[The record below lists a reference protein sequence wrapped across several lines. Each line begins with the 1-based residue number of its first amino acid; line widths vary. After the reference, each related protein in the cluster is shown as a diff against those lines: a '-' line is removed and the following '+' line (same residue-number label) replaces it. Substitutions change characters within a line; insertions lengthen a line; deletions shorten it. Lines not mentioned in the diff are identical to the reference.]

1 MAGPNDGRPDGGPHH
16 IHVEK
21 NQKKKKSSWLP
32 WLLLGLLL
40 LGLLFALSR
49 CGRDEE
55 PAPPPPETAATAPA
69 PAAGPG
75 EVIGATP
82 TAQASGALAGT
93 AALGTYLAG
102 TDAAPRNFLFDKL
115 NFDTGKSDIRP
126 QDRAEI
132 DRVAAALKQYPSARV
147 RIAGYADPR
156 GDSAANAALGKARAE
171 SIKSAL
177 VTRGVNAAN
186 IETASGGENDPV
198 DSNATASG
206 RLENRRTELI
216 VTAR

>member
-1 MAGPNDGRPDGGPHH
+1 MAAPNDGRPDAGPHH

-21 NQKKKKSSWLP
+21 KGKKKTGWLP

-49 CGRDEE
+49 CGRDEA
-55 PAPPPPETAATAPA
+55 PAPPPADMAMPTPG
-69 PAAGPG
+69 AG
-75 EVIGATP
+75 EIVGATP

-102 TDAAPRNFLFDKL
+102 TDAAPRNFVFDKL
-115 NFDTGKSDIRP
+115 NFDTGKSDIRA
-126 QDRAEI
+126 QDAAEI

-177 VTRGVNAAN
+177 VAKGVNAAN